1 MTHTKNF
8 VVGCLLTITA
18 TLAMA
23 TDITVV
29 NTGSKTGGIFVES
42 QAIVNELN
50 NTNKYKVNFISPGN
64 SCVGMSQVKKTKQPV
79 LFFWET
85 VYEVAGRSAN
95 NSDCQLDFRAQDV
108 VRVDTNDWRICTL
121 VGGPSQADFIKSGAS
136 YKVGH
141 SNPGTTFQRHVA
153 AINDTFKTNHTNVL
167 YTTGGGAVGT
177 AMMNK
182 EVDFAILS
190 PKGATGVVA
199 QGAVCH
205 WSMSTKE
212 TNGIPSLYQKSNGIN
227 QGLIGIFQTIF
238 VAQNFDSATKQ
249 QVTNLLRTNFNT
261 PGATLNNMYKG
272 LDISQWDK
280 SPSDIKKDWDL
291 AIAVNP
297 APK

>member
-1 MTHTKNF
+1 MTRTKNL
-8 VVGCLLTITA
+8 VATVLLTITA
-18 TLAMA
+18 TLSMA

-42 QAIVNELN
+42 QAIVNELT
-50 NTNKYKVNFISPGN
+50 NTNKYKVDFISPGN
-64 SCVGMSQVKKTKQPV
+64 SCVGMGQVKKTKQPV

-85 VYEVAGRSAN
+85 VYEVAGRGSN
-95 NSDCQLDFRAQDV
+95 NSDCQIDFRAQDV

-121 VGGPSQADFIKSGAS
+121 IGGPSQADFIKSGAS

-141 SNPGTTFQRHVA
+141 ANPASILKNNIT
-153 AINDTFKTNHTNVL
+153 AINNTFKTNHTGVL
-167 YTTGGGAVGT
+167 YTTGGGSTET

-182 EVDFAILS
+182 EIDFAIMS
-190 PKGATGVVA
+190 PKQAKGAIA

-205 WSMSTKE
+205 WSMNTKE
-212 TNGIPSLYQKSNGIN
+212 INGIPSLYQKANSSN
-227 QGLIGIFQTIF
+227 QGLIGVFQTIF

-249 QVTNLLRTNFNT
+249 QVINLLRNNFNT
-261 PGATLNNMYKG
+261 PGAVLNNMYKG

-291 AIAVNP
+291 AIVVNT